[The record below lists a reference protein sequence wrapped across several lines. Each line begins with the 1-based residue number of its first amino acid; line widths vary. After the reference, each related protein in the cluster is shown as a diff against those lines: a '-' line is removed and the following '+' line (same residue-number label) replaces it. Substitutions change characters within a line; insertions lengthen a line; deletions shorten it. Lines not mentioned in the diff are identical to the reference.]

1 MLPDGYT
8 VMYKSPQSYEGSVT
22 MTLASTSTVGEY
34 SGSSPTSL
42 MDDESPDPS
51 EGTPGHSSRV
61 LPGLCS
67 MSAMTADPNSMENA
81 AGTINTIKVALLTIC
96 FTARGAHISIWQG
109 GSGEGPRL
117 TNELNR
123 SRAKYSRMRLR
134 KFRVRAYRCIHDS
147 GEITVGDLAA
157 FVGRNESGKTTIL
170 QALTLLNRDEVV
182 SELDL
187 CDEMTE
193 ELKEEM
199 RLAEGEFELGAHE
212 TELLKEKFPGLPEI
226 TKIRLYRTNRD
237 PKVQYE
243 FEDIAPGEERD
254 AGLNSWENFAVGI
267 LRFLDTIPNHLRIQ
281 VDTGFFEG
289 PAPKNQE
296 AFDKKM
302 AEFSNQFHVIAIQEP
317 RVIEEWEKIYANP
330 ENQFSNLL
338 TGESEKLALQNF
350 VSAELHPRFVY
361 FSDYKKIYGN
371 INLNEYL
378 REEKGERPSSIEY
391 IEEFDKAETVR
402 NLFYLAELDMNGLDA
417 VKESPSK
424 CIKLLNSASNRL
436 TSKLNPAWKGDPIHV
451 DLRYNPGNIMSV
463 VISDVHRDGTITNT
477 GLLNRRA
484 EGFKWTFSFIV
495 NFAAETQRAELK
507 EAILLLDEPARN
519 LHPTQQMGISDLL
532 SDLAGSNQVL
542 YATHSPFMIFDYTP
556 GNLLVVELDKRK
568 HLSRIFYD
576 YWNADDKTLT
586 PILYGL
592 SRGQVESIVDREIG
606 TNSRPIII
614 VETMSDSMY
623 LNAFDRF
630 LQDPN
635 ISMNPLN
642 VVAAHSKNSVLPLA
656 IFYRNHGYKT
666 FVLLDNSEE
675 SKQISAQLVSN
686 EFSPVQ
692 TIFFEREGKK
702 LESIEDY
709 IMLEDYMHAVNQ
721 TYEIKLRN
729 EGYSNLT
736 PKDVM
741 EKPNPGTINK
751 LRGIWADHSDDDWGR
766 FEREE
771 ITRYICEKITL
782 EQTEF
787 LSDKT
792 KDQFRSLYRL
802 IAERIRQYQNVVTK
816 PDLGK
821 FQRPRIR
828 DL

>member
-1 MLPDGYT
+1 
-8 VMYKSPQSYEGSVT
+8 
-22 MTLASTSTVGEY
+22 
-34 SGSSPTSL
+34 
-42 MDDESPDPS
+42 
-51 EGTPGHSSRV
+51 
-61 LPGLCS
+61 
-67 MSAMTADPNSMENA
+67 
-81 AGTINTIKVALLTIC
+81 
-96 FTARGAHISIWQG
+96 
-109 GSGEGPRL
+109 
-117 TNELNR
+117 
-123 SRAKYSRMRLR
+123 MRLR
-134 KFRVRAYRCIHDS
+134 KFRARAYRCIHDS

-170 QALTLLNRDEVV
+170 QALTLLNRDEQV
-182 SELDL
+182 SDLDL
-187 CDEMTE
+187 CDEMNE

-199 RLAEGEFELGAHE
+199 RLAEGQFDLNQHE
-212 TELLKEKFPGLPEI
+212 ISIIKERFPGLPEI
-226 TKIRLYRTNRD
+226 KKIKLFRTNQNPR
-237 PKVQYE
+237 VQYE
-243 FEDIAPGEERD
+243 FEDIELSD
-254 AGLNSWENFAVGI
+254 DSNKGLNSWENFSRQIFG
-267 LRFLDTIPNHLRIQ
+267 FLDTIPNHLRIQ
-281 VDTGFFEG
+281 INTKFFEEQV
-289 PAPKNQE
+289 PKNQE
-296 AFDKKM
+296 TFDSGM
-302 AEFSNQFHVIAIQEP
+302 AEFSNQFHVIAMQEP
-317 RVIEEWEKIYANP
+317 KVIEEWEKIYENP

-338 TGESEKLALQNF
+338 SGESEKSALQNF
-350 VSAELHPRFVY
+350 IAAELHPRFVY

-378 REEKGERPSSIEY
+378 REERGERPDSIEFV
-391 IEEFDKAETVR
+391 EEFDKAETVR
-402 NLFYLAELDMNGLDA
+402 NLFYLAELDIKELDE

-424 CIKLLNSASNRL
+424 CIKLLNAASNRL
-436 TSKLNPAWKGDPIHV
+436 TKKLNPAWKGDPIHV

-463 VISDVHRDGTITNT
+463 VISDVHKDGTITNT

-532 SDLAGSNQVL
+532 KNLAGSNQVL

-592 SRGQVESIVDREIG
+592 CRGQVESIVDREIG

-614 VETMSDSMY
+614 VETMSDAMY
-623 LNAFDRF
+623 LNAFDKF

-642 VVAAHSKNSVLPLA
+642 VIAAYSKNSVLPLA
-656 IFYRNHGYKT
+656 IFYRNHGYRT

-686 EFSPVQ
+686 EFSSIQ
-692 TIFFEREGKK
+692 TIFFERDGKK

-709 IMLEDYMHAVNQ
+709 IALEDYLYPVNQ
-721 TYEIKLRN
+721 TYEIKLRQ
-729 EGYSNLT
+729 EGFSNLT
-736 PKDVM
+736 SQEVTSK
-741 EKPNPGTINK
+741 EGKGILEK
-751 LRGIWADHSDDDWGR
+751 LRKIWQEHNEDDWEE
-766 FEREE
+766 FNNEE
-771 ITRYICEKITL
+771 ITRYICEKIAL
-782 EQTEF
+782 EETDF

-802 IAERIRQYQNVVTK
+802 IAERIRQYQNAVTK
-816 PDLGK
+816 SDLNK
-821 FQRPRIR
+821 FQKTKA
-828 DL
+828 

>member
-1 MLPDGYT
+1 
-8 VMYKSPQSYEGSVT
+8 
-22 MTLASTSTVGEY
+22 
-34 SGSSPTSL
+34 
-42 MDDESPDPS
+42 
-51 EGTPGHSSRV
+51 
-61 LPGLCS
+61 
-67 MSAMTADPNSMENA
+67 
-81 AGTINTIKVALLTIC
+81 
-96 FTARGAHISIWQG
+96 
-109 GSGEGPRL
+109 
-117 TNELNR
+117 
-123 SRAKYSRMRLR
+123 MRLR
-134 KFRVRAYRCIHDS
+134 KFRARAYRCIHDS

-170 QALTLLNRDEVV
+170 QALTLLNRDEQV

-187 CDEMTE
+187 CDEMNE

-199 RLAEGEFELGAHE
+199 RLAEGQFDLNQNEISII
-212 TELLKEKFPGLPEI
+212 KEKFPGLPEI
-226 TKIRLYRTNRD
+226 KKIKLFRTNQNPR
-237 PKVQYE
+237 VQYE
-243 FEDIAPGEERD
+243 FEDID
-254 AGLNSWENFAVGI
+254 LSDNSDKGLNSWENFSKQIFG
-267 LRFLDTIPNHLRIQ
+267 FLDTIPNHLRIQ
-281 VDTGFFEG
+281 INTKFFEEQV
-289 PAPKNQE
+289 PKNQE
-296 AFDKKM
+296 TFDSGM
-302 AEFSNQFHVIAIQEP
+302 AEFSNQFHVIAMQEP
-317 RVIEEWEKIYANP
+317 KVIEEWEKIYKNP

-338 TGESEKLALQNF
+338 SGESEKSALQNF
-350 VSAELHPRFVY
+350 IAAELHPRFVY

-378 REEKGERPSSIEY
+378 REERGERQDSIEFV
-391 IEEFDKAETVR
+391 EEFDKAETVR
-402 NLFYLAELDMNGLDA
+402 NLFYLAELDIKELDE

-424 CIKLLNSASNRL
+424 CIKILNAASNRL
-436 TSKLNPAWKGDPIHV
+436 TKKLNPAWKGDPIHV

-463 VISDVHRDGTITNT
+463 VISDVHKDGTITNT

-532 SDLAGSNQVL
+532 KNLAGSNQVL

-592 SRGQVESIVDREIG
+592 CRGQVESIVDREIG

-623 LNAFDRF
+623 LNAFDKF

-642 VVAAHSKNSVLPLA
+642 VIAAYNKNSVLPLA
-656 IFYRNHGYKT
+656 IFYRNHGYRT

-675 SKQISAQLVSN
+675 SKQISAQLISN
-686 EFSPVQ
+686 EFSSIQ

-702 LESIEDY
+702 LQSIEDY
-709 IMLEDYMHAVNQ
+709 IALEDYLHPVNQ
-721 TYEIKLRN
+721 TYEIKLRQ
-729 EGYSNLT
+729 EGFSNIT
-736 PKDVM
+736 PKDVTSK
-741 EKPNPGTINK
+741 EGKGILEK
-751 LRGIWADHSDDDWGR
+751 LRKIWQEHSEDDWEE
-766 FEREE
+766 FNNEE

-782 EQTEF
+782 EEAGF

-802 IAERIRQYQNVVTK
+802 IAERIRQYQNAVTK
-816 PDLGK
+816 SDLDK
-821 FQRPRIR
+821 FQKTKA
-828 DL
+828 

>member
-1 MLPDGYT
+1 
-8 VMYKSPQSYEGSVT
+8 
-22 MTLASTSTVGEY
+22 
-34 SGSSPTSL
+34 
-42 MDDESPDPS
+42 
-51 EGTPGHSSRV
+51 
-61 LPGLCS
+61 
-67 MSAMTADPNSMENA
+67 
-81 AGTINTIKVALLTIC
+81 
-96 FTARGAHISIWQG
+96 
-109 GSGEGPRL
+109 
-117 TNELNR
+117 
-123 SRAKYSRMRLR
+123 MRLR

-170 QALTLLNRDEVV
+170 QALTLLNKDEQV

-187 CDEMTE
+187 CDEMNE
-193 ELKEEM
+193 ELKDEIK
-199 RLAEGEFELGAHE
+199 LAEGDFDLSQYEREI
-212 TELLKEKFPGLPEI
+212 LKEKFPSLPDI
-226 TKIRLYRTNRD
+226 KKIKLFRTNRD
-237 PKVQYE
+237 QKVQYE
-243 FEDIAPGEERD
+243 FEDIELSEEKNK
-254 AGLNSWENFAVGI
+254 GLNSWENFSKQI
-267 LRFLDTIPNHLRIQ
+267 IEFLDTIPNHLRIQ
-281 VDTGFFEG
+281 VDTKFFDESV
-289 PAPKNQE
+289 PRNQE
-296 AFDKKM
+296 VFDSGM

-317 RVIEEWEKIYANP
+317 SVIEEWEKIYESP
-330 ENQFSNLL
+330 DNQFSNLL
-338 TGESEKLALQNF
+338 SGESEKSALQNF
-350 VSAELHPRFVY
+350 IASELHPRFVY

-378 REEKGERPSSIEY
+378 REEKGDRADSIEFV
-391 IEEFDKAETVR
+391 EEFDKAETVR
-402 NLFYLAELDMNGLDA
+402 NLFYLAELDIKELDE
-417 VKESPSK
+417 VKTSPSK
-424 CIKLLNSASNRL
+424 CIKLLNAASNRL
-436 TSKLNPAWKGDPIHV
+436 TKKLNPAWKGDPIHV

-463 VISDVHRDGTITNT
+463 VISDVHKDGTITNT

-495 NFAAETQRAELK
+495 NFAAETQRSELK

-532 SDLAGSNQVL
+532 KNLAGSNQVL

-606 TNSRPIII
+606 TNSRPVII
-614 VETMSDSMY
+614 VETMSDAMY
-623 LNAFDRF
+623 LNAFDKF

-642 VVAAHSKNSVLPLA
+642 IIAAYNKNSVLPLA

-666 FVLLDNSEE
+666 FVLLDNTDE

-686 EFSPVQ
+686 EFSSIQ

-709 IMLEDYMHAVNQ
+709 IVLEDYLHPVNQ
-721 TYEIKLRN
+721 TYEIKLRQ
-729 EGYSNLT
+729 EGFSNIT
-736 PKDVM
+736 PQDMASREGKGNL
-741 EKPNPGTINK
+741 EKLK
-751 LRGIWADHSDDDWGR
+751 KIWQEHRDDDWGE
-766 FEREE
+766 FDNEE

-782 EQTEF
+782 EETNF

-802 IAERIRQYQNVVTK
+802 IAERIRQYQNVNTK
-816 PDLGK
+816 PDLDK
-821 FQRPRIR
+821 FQKAKI
-828 DL
+828 

>member
-1 MLPDGYT
+1 
-8 VMYKSPQSYEGSVT
+8 
-22 MTLASTSTVGEY
+22 
-34 SGSSPTSL
+34 
-42 MDDESPDPS
+42 
-51 EGTPGHSSRV
+51 
-61 LPGLCS
+61 
-67 MSAMTADPNSMENA
+67 
-81 AGTINTIKVALLTIC
+81 
-96 FTARGAHISIWQG
+96 
-109 GSGEGPRL
+109 
-117 TNELNR
+117 
-123 SRAKYSRMRLR
+123 MRLR

-170 QALTLLNRDEVV
+170 QALTLLNKNELV

-187 CDEMTE
+187 CDEMNE
-193 ELKEEM
+193 ELKDEI
-199 RLAEGEFELGAHE
+199 RLVEGEFDLNQHE
-212 TELLKEKFPGLPEI
+212 IGILKEKFSSLPEI
-226 TKIRLYRTNRD
+226 KKIKLFKTNRN
-237 PKVQYE
+237 PQVQYE
-243 FEDIAPGEERD
+243 FESVELSENEDNGI
-254 AGLNSWENFAVGI
+254 NSWENFSNQIIA
-267 LRFLDTIPNHLRIQ
+267 FLDTIPNHLRIQ
-281 VDTGFFEG
+281 IDTSFFEG
-289 PAPKNQE
+289 LVPKNQE
-296 AFDKKM
+296 TFDRGM

-317 RVIEEWEKIYANP
+317 KVIEEWEKIYENP

-338 TGESEKLALQNF
+338 SGESQKIALQNF
-350 VSAELHPRFVY
+350 IASELHPRFVY

-378 REEKGERPSSIEY
+378 KEEKGERTDSIEY

-402 NLFYLAELDMNGLDA
+402 NLFYLAELDMKELDS

-424 CIKLLNSASNRL
+424 CIKLLNAASNRL

-463 VISDVHRDGTITNT
+463 VISDVHKDGTITNT

-532 SDLAGSNQVL
+532 KNLAGSNQVL

-614 VETMSDSMY
+614 VETRSDAMY
-623 LNAFDRF
+623 LNAFDKF

-642 VVAAHSKNSVLPLA
+642 VISAHSKNSVLPLA

-686 EFSPVQ
+686 EFSSIQ

-702 LESIEDY
+702 IESIEDY
-709 IMLEDYMHAVNQ
+709 IVIEDYLHAVNQ

-729 EGYSNLT
+729 EGYSNL
-736 PKDVM
+736 
-741 EKPNPGTINK
+741 NPEDIISKENNGMLNK
-751 LRGIWADHSDDDWGR
+751 LGKIWQEHREDDWGE
-766 FEREE
+766 FDNEE

-782 EQTEF
+782 EETNF

-802 IAERIRQYQNVVTK
+802 IAERIRQYQNIVTK
-816 PDLGK
+816 PNLDK
-821 FQRPRIR
+821 FKKPKHSA
-828 DL
+828 

>member
-1 MLPDGYT
+1 
-8 VMYKSPQSYEGSVT
+8 
-22 MTLASTSTVGEY
+22 
-34 SGSSPTSL
+34 
-42 MDDESPDPS
+42 
-51 EGTPGHSSRV
+51 
-61 LPGLCS
+61 
-67 MSAMTADPNSMENA
+67 
-81 AGTINTIKVALLTIC
+81 
-96 FTARGAHISIWQG
+96 
-109 GSGEGPRL
+109 
-117 TNELNR
+117 
-123 SRAKYSRMRLR
+123 MRLR

-170 QALTLLNRDEVV
+170 QALTLLNKDEEI

-187 CDEMTE
+187 CDEMSE
-193 ELKEEM
+193 ELKDEI
-199 RLAEGEFELGAHE
+199 RLAEGEFEFNQHE
-212 TELLKEKFPGLPEI
+212 IDLVKEKFPNLTDF
-226 TKIRLYRTNRD
+226 TKIKLYRTNRSQ
-237 PKVQYE
+237 KVMYE
-243 FEDIAPGEERD
+243 FEKLELSETNDNE
-254 AGLNSWENFAVGI
+254 LNSWENFSKQI
-267 LRFLDTIPNHLRIQ
+267 LGFLDTIPNHLRIQ
-281 VDTGFFEG
+281 IDTKFFEG
-289 PAPKNQE
+289 PSPKNQE
-296 AFDKKM
+296 IFDRGM
-302 AEFSNQFHVIAIQEP
+302 AEFSNQFHVIAIQESK
-317 RVIEEWEKIYANP
+317 VIEEWEKIYESP

-338 TGESEKLALQNF
+338 SGESQKTALQNF
-350 VSAELHPRFVY
+350 IASELHPRFVY

-378 REEKGERPSSIEY
+378 REEKGERADSIEY

-402 NLFYLAELDMNGLDA
+402 NLFYLAELDIKELDE

-424 CIKLLNSASNRL
+424 CIKLLNAASNRL

-463 VISDVHRDGTITNT
+463 VISDVHKDGTITNT

-532 SDLAGSNQVL
+532 KNLAGSNQVL

-592 SRGQVESIVDREIG
+592 SRGQVESMTDREIG
-606 TNSRPIII
+606 TNSRPMII
-614 VETMSDSMY
+614 VETMSDAMY
-623 LNAFDRF
+623 LNAFDKF

-642 VVAAHSKNSVLPLA
+642 VIAAYNKNSVLPLA

-666 FVLLDNSEE
+666 FVLLDNTEE

-686 EFSPVQ
+686 EFSAIQ

-702 LESIEDY
+702 IESIEDY
-709 IMLEDYMHAVNQ
+709 IVLEDYLHAVNQ
-721 TYEIKLRN
+721 TYEIKLRH
-729 EGYSNLT
+729 EGFSNLT
-736 PKDVM
+736 PQDMAIIENKGVL
-741 EKPNPGTINK
+741 EK
-751 LRGIWADHSDDDWGR
+751 LRKIWQDHREDDWDE
-766 FEREE
+766 FDNEE

-782 EQTEF
+782 EETGF

-802 IAERIRQYQNVVTK
+802 IAERIRQYQNVATK
-816 PDLGK
+816 PDLDK
-821 FQRPRIR
+821 FQKAKA
-828 DL
+828 

>member
-1 MLPDGYT
+1 
-8 VMYKSPQSYEGSVT
+8 
-22 MTLASTSTVGEY
+22 
-34 SGSSPTSL
+34 
-42 MDDESPDPS
+42 
-51 EGTPGHSSRV
+51 
-61 LPGLCS
+61 
-67 MSAMTADPNSMENA
+67 
-81 AGTINTIKVALLTIC
+81 
-96 FTARGAHISIWQG
+96 
-109 GSGEGPRL
+109 
-117 TNELNR
+117 
-123 SRAKYSRMRLR
+123 MRLR

-170 QALTLLNRDEVV
+170 QALTLLNRDEQV

-187 CDEMTE
+187 CDEMNE
-193 ELKEEM
+193 ELKKELC
-199 RLAEGEFELGAHE
+199 LAEGEFELSQHE
-212 TELLKEKFPGLPEI
+212 MELLKEKFPGLPEI
-226 TKIRLYRTNRD
+226 KKIRLYRTNQN

-243 FEDIAPGEERD
+243 FDDIELGEDKDE
-254 AGLNSWENFAVGI
+254 GLNSWENFSRQI
-267 LRFLDTIPNHLRIQ
+267 LAFLDTIPNHLRIQ
-281 VDTGFFEG
+281 VDTKFFEG
-289 PAPKNQE
+289 PVPKNQE
-296 AFDKKM
+296 SFDSGM

-317 RVIEEWEKIYANP
+317 KVVEEWEKIYENP

-338 TGESEKLALQNF
+338 TGESEKSALQNF
-350 VSAELHPRFVY
+350 ISSELHPRFVY

-378 REEKGERPSSIEY
+378 REEKGERPESIEF

-402 NLFYLAELDMNGLDA
+402 NLFYLAELDMRELDE

-424 CIKLLNSASNRL
+424 CIKLLNAASNRL

-463 VISDVHRDGTITNT
+463 VISDVHKDGTITNT

-592 SRGQVESIVDREIG
+592 CRGQVDSIVDREIG

-623 LNAFDRF
+623 LNAFDKF

-642 VVAAHSKNSVLPLA
+642 VIAAYNKNSVLPLA

-709 IMLEDYMHAVNQ
+709 IVLDDYLHAVNQ
-721 TYEIKLRN
+721 TYEIKLRQ
-729 EGYSNLT
+729 EGFSNLT
-736 PKDVM
+736 PEDM
-741 EKPNPGTINK
+741 SSRENNGTVNK
-751 LRGIWADHSDDDWGR
+751 LRNIWAEHREDDWGE
-766 FEREE
+766 FDNEE

-782 EQTEF
+782 EETGF

-802 IAERIRQYQNVVTK
+802 IAERIRQYQNMATK
-816 PDLGK
+816 PDLDK
-821 FQRPRIR
+821 FQKAKA
-828 DL
+828 